1 MPETL
6 FKVDKGICAP
16 CALKNKSQSK
26 FKTCYSKE
34 SLIKIANIL
43 DTRGYFVEADKLTS
57 IIIKVASITNE
68 GGLQDPETPQPTA
81 IIEQINQTDNNL
93 PIYNKVANDLVQF
106 FNSFHEHD
114 EFQNINLNNFKNYR
128 RMPEA
133 ELDEQNPQVVKV
145 LQGTND
151 ILDDILIHS
160 LEQEQIIS
168 NIAKNNGI
176 DEEIIVDAI
185 YHMIGSHNPLNA
197 NQIQAALYE
206 VAEQK

>member
-1 MPETL
+1 ML
-6 FKVDKGICAP
+6 
-16 CALKNKSQSK
+16 NK
-26 FKTCYSKE
+26 
-34 SLIKIANIL
+34 LIKIANIL
-43 DTRGYFVEADKLTS
+43 DTNGFYKEANTLDS
-57 IIIKVASITNE
+57 IMLKIASISNE
-68 GGLQDPETPQPTA
+68 GGLQDPETPKPTA

-128 RMPEA
+128 RIPEA

-206 VAEQK
+206 VAK

>member
-1 MPETL
+1 
-6 FKVDKGICAP
+6 
-16 CALKNKSQSK
+16 
-26 FKTCYSKE
+26 
-34 SLIKIANIL
+34 
-43 DTRGYFVEADKLTS
+43 
-57 IIIKVASITNE
+57 
-68 GGLQDPETPQPTA
+68 
-81 IIEQINQTDNNL
+81 
-93 PIYNKVANDLVQF
+93 
-106 FNSFHEHD
+106 
-114 EFQNINLNNFKNYR
+114 
-128 RMPEA
+128 MPEA

-206 VAEQK
+206 VNS

>member
-1 MPETL
+1 
-6 FKVDKGICAP
+6 
-16 CALKNKSQSK
+16 
-26 FKTCYSKE
+26 
-34 SLIKIANIL
+34 
-43 DTRGYFVEADKLTS
+43 
-57 IIIKVASITNE
+57 
-68 GGLQDPETPQPTA
+68 
-81 IIEQINQTDNNL
+81 
-93 PIYNKVANDLVQF
+93 
-106 FNSFHEHD
+106 
-114 EFQNINLNNFKNYR
+114 
-128 RMPEA
+128 MPEA

-206 VAEQK
+206 VAK

>member
-1 MPETL
+1 ML
-6 FKVDKGICAP
+6 
-16 CALKNKSQSK
+16 NK
-26 FKTCYSKE
+26 
-34 SLIKIANIL
+34 LIKIANIL
-43 DTRGYFVEADKLTS
+43 DTNGFYKEANTLDS
-57 IIIKVASITNE
+57 IMLKIASISNE
-68 GGLQDPETPQPTA
+68 GGLQDPETPKPTA
-81 IIEQINQTDNNL
+81 IIDQINQTDNNL

-206 VAEQK
+206 VAEQN

>member
-1 MPETL
+1 ML
-6 FKVDKGICAP
+6 
-16 CALKNKSQSK
+16 NK
-26 FKTCYSKE
+26 
-34 SLIKIANIL
+34 LIKIANIL
-43 DTRGYFVEADKLTS
+43 DANGFYKEANTLDS
-57 IIIKVASITNE
+57 IMLKIASISNE
-68 GGLQDPETPQPTA
+68 GGLQNSETPQPTA

-206 VAEQK
+206 VAK

>member
-1 MPETL
+1 M
-6 FKVDKGICAP
+6 I
-16 CALKNKSQSK
+16 NK
-26 FKTCYSKE
+26 
-34 SLIKIANIL
+34 LIKIANNL
-43 DTRGYFVEADKLTS
+43 DARGYFVEADKLTS
-57 IIIKVASITNE
+57 IIIKVAGITDE
-68 GGLQDPETPQPTA
+68 GGLNDPETPQPTA

-114 EFQNINLNNFKNYR
+114 EFQNINLNNYKNYR
-128 RMPEA
+128 RIPEA
-133 ELDEQNPQVVKV
+133 ELNEKNPQVIKV

-168 NIAKNNGI
+168 NISKNNGI

-206 VAEQK
+206 VADQK

>member
-1 MPETL
+1 ML
-6 FKVDKGICAP
+6 
-16 CALKNKSQSK
+16 NK
-26 FKTCYSKE
+26 
-34 SLIKIANIL
+34 LIKIANIL

-93 PIYNKVANDLVQF
+93 PIYNKVANDLAQF

-206 VAEQK
+206 MAK